1 MNIEP
6 VYLSADGLRRLNEE
20 LALLRST
27 KRQEIAARL
36 EYAKSLG
43 DLSENAEYQEAK
55 EEQFA
60 NEQRIA
66 ELEELLRRA
75 KIIEKPKTISAVK
88 VGVTVVMQK
97 DGEHAKRTYHL
108 VSPEETSPDNNKIS
122 DQSPLGRSLLGKC
135 KGDTVTVFTPR
146 GPVKYT
152 ITDIR

>member
-6 VYLSADGLRRLNEE
+6 VYLSEEGLRRLNEE

-75 KIIEKPKTISAVK
+75 KVIEKPKTASTVK
-88 VGVTVVMQK
+88 VGVMQK
-97 DGEHAKRTYHL
+97 DGEPAKRTYHL

-122 DQSPLGRSLLGKC
+122 DQSPLGRSLLGKR

-152 ITDIR
+152 ITNIH